1 MRERKDFSQGKAKQ
15 FSKPDEKRKRTVAD
29 KGNRASRI
37 AGRGGEAS
45 GFVPKKENKDDA
57 PKRKYVR
64 KDTDSFEKPA
74 ERKAG
79 KDLKSAGKD
88 LQSFSPSKIKRDERS
103 RAYFKKEDDAPLKK
117 NREFKEDEF
126 KPKKTFEVPQEEE
139 KGRES
144 YKKKRSFTKNKTFR
158 ENAETAEPLKDFD

>member
-64 KDTDSFEKPA
+64 KDAAPFDEKK
-74 ERKAG
+74 EVKA
-79 KDLKSAGKD
+79 
-88 LQSFSPSKIKRDERS
+88 SPSKIKRDERS
-103 RAYFKKEDDAPLKK
+103 RAYFKKEEDAPLKK
-117 NREFKEDEF
+117 NRDFNEDEF
-126 KPKKTFEVPQEEE
+126 KPK
-139 KGRES
+139 
-144 YKKKRSFTKNKTFR
+144 
-158 ENAETAEPLKDFD
+158 